1 MIIKSVRVVNFR
13 SIADETLHC
22 ERLTALVGR
31 NGAGKSSFLR
41 AVDLF
46 YSTTPKVDADDFYD
60 GRTDE
65 EIVIAITFSDLSDKA
80 AEAFSPY
87 IQNGELTVERVFRWD
102 GAKAVVKYHGS
113 KLQHQAFDAIRNA
126 STAAEK
132 KRLYEELRPAD
143 SYSSMPKW
151 RNVAEGTQAIQVW
164 EEEHPEACVRQ
175 RDDGQFFGFT
185 EVAQGCLKKFTTFLF
200 IPAIRDAASDA
211 AEGPRSSLTTL
222 MDLVVRNV
230 IASRAAVKSLREETQ
245 KRYEELI
252 GPARSTELPL
262 LSDKLTD
269 TLKTFAPEASVD
281 LRWLPLDDVTIPM
294 PRADI
299 RLVEDGYSAPVNRT
313 GHGLQRA
320 FVLTMLQH
328 LALAQTH
335 TGEGAEGDD
344 QQPAPVTLPDLVLAV
359 EEPELYQHPNRQRHT
374 ARILARLADG
384 STPGVAEKTQV
395 LFATHS
401 PHFVNM
407 ERIDGVRLLRKVEV
421 EPDTPKVTKV
431 YSTSLDAVAEA
442 LWKYDG
448 AAGEKYLGAT
458 LLPRL
463 KSLMTPFMSEGFF
476 ADAIVLVE
484 GDDDRAA
491 IMGMSEVMDVD
502 LESGGISVLPCSG
515 KASLDRPAVIFGQLG
530 IPVYLVWD
538 SDKGDREG
546 NPGDNHRLLRLVG
559 QEVCDYPSGVDD
571 NFACF
576 ETNLE
581 TTLRSEIGENDFD
594 RHLRR
599 CQAEMGIKKRK
610 HAMKNPA
617 VIANIIRAAQA
628 EELVSET
635 LVNIIVRIQMLKD

>member
-13 SIADETLHC
+13 SIADETLRC

-31 NGAGKSSFLR
+31 NGTGKSSFLR
-41 AVDLF
+41 ALDLF

-60 GRTDE
+60 GQTDA
-65 EIVIAITFSDLSDKA
+65 EIVIAVTFSELTEKA

-87 IQNGELTVERVFRWD
+87 IQNGELTVERVFRWE
-102 GAKAVVKYHGS
+102 GAKAVAKYYGS
-113 KLQHQAFDAIRNA
+113 KLQNPAFDAVRAA
-126 STAAEK
+126 SAAAEK
-132 KRLYEELRPAD
+132 KKLYEELRQAD
-143 SYSSMPKW
+143 DYASMPKW
-151 RNVAEGTQAIQVW
+151 RNLTEGVQALQAW
-164 EEEHPEACVRQ
+164 EEEHPQGCARQ

-230 IASRAAVKSLREETQ
+230 IASRSAVKSLREETQ
-245 KRYEELI
+245 KRYEDLI
-252 GPARSTELPL
+252 GPVTSAELPL
-262 LSDKLTD
+262 LSGKLTD

-281 LRWLPLDDVTIPM
+281 LRWLPLEEVTIPM
-294 PRADI
+294 PRADV
-299 RLVEDGYSAPVNRT
+299 RLVEDGYSAPVSRT

-335 TGEGAEGDD
+335 TEESAEGEGEKAA
-344 QQPAPVTLPDLVLAV
+344 PAALPDLVLAI

-401 PHFVNM
+401 PHFVSM
-407 ERIDGVRLLRKVEV
+407 ERIDGVRLLRKVGV
-421 EPDTPKVTKV
+421 EPDRPKVTKV

-442 LWKYDG
+442 LWQYDG
-448 AAGEKYLGAT
+448 AAGEKYVGET

-491 IMGMSEVMDVD
+491 ILGMSEVMDVD
-502 LESGGISVLPCSG
+502 LESEGISVLPCSG
-515 KASLDRPAVIFGQLG
+515 KASLDRPAVIFSQLG
-530 IPVYLVWD
+530 IPIYLIWD
-538 SDKGDREG
+538 SDKDERNA
-546 NPGDNHRLLRLVG
+546 NPADNHRLLRLLG
-559 QEVCDYPSGVDD
+559 RDVCDYPAGVED

-576 ETNLE
+576 ETDLE
-581 TTLRSEIGENDFD
+581 TTLRNEIGKEEFD
-594 RHLRR
+594 RHLSR
-599 CQAEMGIKKRK
+599 CQLEMGIKKRK

-617 VIANIIRAAQA
+617 VIASIIRAAQS
-628 EELVSET
+628 ERLVSDT
-635 LVNIIVRIQMLKD
+635 LVNIIVRIQVLKQ